1 MPDERK
7 EDDPMDT
14 ILTTRSIP
22 ETTAGHTDLVAE
34 ANHRIANSLTVLVS
48 MVRMQSATVK
58 RSAESYSNA
67 EVRHLLDGIAARINT
82 ISQLHRIISH
92 AGTDGAISLK
102 PHLHDV
108 TDALVAALSSP
119 EQSVKVMHTG
129 GDCMVQMRQVQPIVL
144 MLCEIFINAMKYAH
158 PSGVPLIMLVDTS
171 ISGDGRLV
179 LTISDDG
186 VGLPEGFD
194 PLQSGGMGFK
204 VMRSLASE
212 VGGELQIQ
220 STHLGLSF
228 RLSLPAMAMAG
239 TMLA

>member
-1 MPDERK
+1 
-7 EDDPMDT
+7 MDT
-14 ILTTRSIP
+14 ILTTRSLPQMSGIP
-22 ETTAGHTDLVAE
+22 TDLVAE
-34 ANHRIANSLTVLVS
+34 ANHRIANSLSVLVS
-48 MVRMQSATVK
+48 MVRMQAMAVK
-58 RSAESYSNA
+58 KRTETYSNA

-82 ISQLHRIISH
+82 ISQLHRILSH
-92 AGTDGAISLK
+92 VGPDGAISLR
-102 PHLHDV
+102 PHLHEV

-119 EQSVKVMHTG
+119 EQEVKVMHTG

-158 PSGVPLIMLVDTS
+158 PSGVALIMLVDCS
-171 ISGDGRLV
+171 VGGDGRMV

-194 PLQSGGMGFK
+194 PAQSSGMGFK

-212 VGGELQIQ
+212 LGGELQVQ

-228 RLSLPAMAMAG
+228 RLSLPAIAMAG
-239 TMLA
+239 SKLA

>member
-1 MPDERK
+1 M
-7 EDDPMDT
+7 
-14 ILTTRSIP
+14 
-22 ETTAGHTDLVAE
+22 VAE
-34 ANHRIANSLTVLVS
+34 ANHRIANSLSVLVG
-48 MVRMQSATVK
+48 MVRMQSVTVK
-58 RSAESYSNA
+58 KTTKSYSNA
-67 EVRHLLDGIAARINT
+67 EVRHLLDGVAARINT
-82 ISQLHRIISH
+82 IGQLHRILSQV
-92 AGTDGAISLK
+92 GTDGAISLK
-102 PHLHDV
+102 PHLREV

-119 EQSVKVMHTG
+119 EQSAKVMHTG

-171 ISGDGRLV
+171 VSGDGRLV

-194 PLQSGGMGFK
+194 PMQSGGMGFK
-204 VMRSLASE
+204 VMRSLAAE